1 MTLTGETDNV
11 FGEPPLDRYRNVQ
24 RLPTDR
30 GGRAAGDHGR
40 HRLFIVRDP
49 DRRANLLVKITAKP
63 GLVYERDLSNEMET
77 LARINRE
84 LPDALHFPFLEDH
97 GRLPDG
103 RIYVAMSCFDEWPLA
118 TTIGP
123 EPIPGRL
130 VGYLKTT
137 IEVAT
142 AVELLHGIGIW
153 HVDLNPM
160 NILYRVER
168 GQPIIRIVDFES
180 SYDTT
185 RHGSGTFYSPPTTA
199 GFVAPE
205 VAERPPDARSDVY
218 SLGAVLYTLIAG
230 YEWSWGTD
238 VTTALDG
245 DPKLD
250 RPLER
255 AIRSA
260 VAPDPDHRTKSM
272 AAFRQELQSYHDGIW
287 TG

>member
-1 MTLTGETDNV
+1 MTLTADTDDV
-11 FGEPPLDRYRNVQ
+11 FATPPLDRYRNVQ

-30 GGRAAGDHGR
+30 GGRAAGEHGR
-40 HRLFIVRDP
+40 HRLYIVRDP

-84 LPDALHFPFLEDH
+84 LPDALYFPFLEDH

-130 VGYLKTT
+130 IGYVRAT

-142 AVELLHGIGIW
+142 AISLLHGIGIW

-168 GQPIIRIVDFES
+168 GQPVIRIVDFES
-180 SYDTT
+180 SYDVA
-185 RHGSGTFYSPPTTA
+185 RHGAGAFYSPPTTE

-205 VAERPPDARSDVY
+205 VADRAPDARSDVY
-218 SLGAVLYTLIAG
+218 SLGAVLYTLLAG
-230 YEWSWGTD
+230 YEWTWGSD
-238 VTTALDG
+238 VVTALPG
-245 DPKLD
+245 GPKLD
-250 RPLER
+250 PPLEA
-255 AIRSA
+255 AIRRASA
-260 VAPDPDHRTKSM
+260 LNPDRRYPSM
-272 AAFRQELQSYHDGIW
+272 VNFRQDLQTYLDSIW
-287 TG
+287 SG